1 MDSVSRLIRWLVFG
15 VLCASFMSAQAAY
28 IKYPGPYY
36 DFLGNGSFT
45 EDPGTACQQWT
56 KQPQGWDSS
65 CTVAKTGG
73 PGSEADHPVECTA
86 TCASGY
92 STKAYPKKNAC
103 PNPSQ
108 FQVIGGVGVCVE
120 TVAQCPSGA
129 SPDANGF
136 CGDAPAC
143 PSGQTRDSVSGQ
155 CVPVKCSSAT
165 LGDASSKWYWKGKG
179 STTCQSGCL
188 YIADQF
194 AYDKESGYSIG
205 WGRLNGLGS
214 TCTTG
219 QESAGDNPPDNKPPN
234 KCDPGKCMGT
244 VNGVAVCVK
253 CGNGGSVD
261 TKTETSTKDS
271 GEEGGD
277 SGQTTTSTTSKTT
290 CEDGKCVTETTTST
304 SSSSGGTKSETTKEE
319 QSQDSFCSKNPDH
332 ALCKEQKSEFSG
344 GCASG
349 FRCEGDAVQ
358 CAMAREQ
365 HERMCQLLDNE
376 TDLSKLGN
384 RIGTGQDDQDTKNRL
399 GNGDSPIDIS
409 TGFASARPVGPTS
422 GCPAD
427 VSVGQWTIP
436 FSRMCPHLNT
446 LGNALVG
453 LAYLVGALIVFR
465 RGGSD

>member
-1 MDSVSRLIRWLVFG
+1 MDSVSRVIRWALLALAFAVSSH
-15 VLCASFMSAQAAY
+15 VHAAAPVRMAAAANSG
-28 IKYPGPYY
+28 IPNGGPYY
-36 DFLGNGSFT
+36 ATTAAGACAAFWSGAGAARWGPYGWVDGGPRPVDVPEGQQFDCWAKNSNGDWINPVAVGSW
-45 EDPGTACQQWT
+45 EYRCPGGTAPDMSKPFAEQCSAPVTCQAN
-56 KQPQGWDSS
+56 S
-65 CTVAKTGG
+65 VL
-73 PGSEADHPVECTA
+73 GSD
-86 TCASGY
+86 G
-92 STKAYPKKNAC
+92 
-103 PNPSQ
+103 
-108 FQVIGGVGVCVE
+108 
-120 TVAQCPSGA
+120 
-129 SPDANGF
+129 
-136 CGDAPAC
+136 
-143 PSGQTRDSVSGQ
+143 
-155 CVPVKCSSAT
+155 
-165 LGDASSKWYWKGKG
+165 SKWYWKGKG
-179 STTCQSGCL
+179 STTCQQGCL

-194 AYDKESGYSIG
+194 AYDKNSGYSVG
-205 WGRLNGLGS
+205 WGRLNGLGAP
-214 TCTTG
+214 CTAG
-219 QESAGDNPPDNKPPN
+219 QESVSGTPPENKPPN
-234 KCDPGKCMGT
+234 TCEAGKCPGT

-253 CGNGGSVD
+253 CGSGGSVEK
-261 TKTETSTKDS
+261 KTETTTKDS
-271 GEEGGD
+271 GDGGQSD
-277 SGQTTTSTTSKTT
+277 QTTTKTEKKT
-290 CEDGKCVTETTTST
+290 ICEDGKCVTETTTT
-304 SSSSGGTKSETTKEE
+304 TTSSSGGTKSETAKEE

-376 TDLSKLGN
+376 TDLSKIGN

-409 TGFASARPVGPTS
+409 TGFASAQPVGPTS

>member
-1 MDSVSRLIRWLVFG
+1 MDSVSRLILCLSALFCGAVFAAPQVRYAVQAGDNSGFGRW
-15 VLCASFMSAQAAY
+15 
-28 IKYPGPYY
+28 P
-36 DFLGNGSFT
+36 
-45 EDPGTACQQWT
+45 
-56 KQPQGWDSS
+56 
-65 CTVAKTGG
+65 
-73 PGSEADHPVECTA
+73 
-86 TCASGY
+86 
-92 STKAYPKKNAC
+92 
-103 PNPSQ
+103 
-108 FQVIGGVGVCVE
+108 
-120 TVAQCPSGA
+120 
-129 SPDANGF
+129 NGF
-136 CGDAPAC
+136 VTESAAC
-143 PSGQTRDSVSGQ
+143 AAIKDIYPNLTVTGTSVENHYCRFTYSDGVSSYTSGLYTIVDRLIDQPDPLPSCEGG
-155 CVPVKCSSAT
+155 AT
-165 LGDASSKWYWKGKG
+165 LGDGSSKWYWKGKG
-179 STTCQSGCL
+179 STTCQQGCL

-194 AYDKESGYSIG
+194 AYDKNSGYSVG
-205 WGRLNGLGS
+205 WGRLNGLGAP
-214 TCTTG
+214 CTVG
-219 QESAGDNPPDNKPPN
+219 QESVSGTPPENKPPN
-234 KCDPGKCMGT
+234 TCEAGKCPGT

-253 CGNGGSVD
+253 CGSGGSVEK
-261 TKTETSTKDS
+261 KTETTTKDS
-271 GEEGGD
+271 GDGGQSD
-277 SGQTTTSTTSKTT
+277 QTTTKTEKKTT
-290 CEDGKCVTETTTST
+290 CEDGKCVTETTTT
-304 SSSSGGTKSETTKEE
+304 TTSSSGGTKSETAKEE

-376 TDLSKLGN
+376 TDLSKIGN

-436 FSRMCPHLNT
+436 FSRMCPHLDT